1 MSATV
6 VNMTEPVKT
15 RRRYDNSRREAQSR
29 ATRAQVVAAAGD
41 LFLAR
46 GYPATT
52 IEAVAA
58 AADVPVAS
66 VYRLFGSKKAILK
79 AVLQISFVGDDEPAG
94 LHDRPEARAAAAQA
108 DPRALLAGYAR
119 VARSVLTRSGPLQQM
134 LRVAAEA
141 DPECAGLAGTF
152 RQQRLAGQS
161 LVARE
166 LVARGALAPGLTEEA
181 ALDTIYTLM
190 SPEVHRLL
198 TVERKLSADQY
209 EDWLARALAAT
220 LLDGAAPP
228 MQP

>member
-52 IEAVAA
+52 IEAA

-66 VYRLFGSKKAILK
+66 VYRLFGSKKAILS
-79 AVLQISFVGDDEPAG
+79 AVLQVAFVGDYEPVG
-94 LHDRPEARAAAAQA
+94 LHDRAEARAAAAQA
-108 DPRALLAGYAR
+108 DPAALLAGWAR
-119 VARSVLTRSGPLQQM
+119 VARSVLTRSGPLQHL

-141 DPECAGLAGTF
+141 DPECAGLAETF
-152 RQQRLAGQS
+152 RLQRLSGQS
-161 LVARE
+161 
-166 LVARGALAPGLTEEA
+166 
-181 ALDTIYTLM
+181 
-190 SPEVHRLL
+190 
-198 TVERKLSADQY
+198 
-209 EDWLARALAAT
+209 
-220 LLDGAAPP
+220 
-228 MQP
+228 

>member
-1 MSATV
+1 MSVTV
-6 VNMTEPVKT
+6 GNMAEAVKA
-15 RRRYDNSRREAQSR
+15 RRRYDNSRRQAQSR
-29 ATRAQVVAAAGD
+29 ATRAQVVATAGG

-66 VYRLFGSKKAILK
+66 VYRLFGSKKAILSE
-79 AVLQISFVGDDEPAG
+79 VLQVSFVGDDEPAG

-108 DPRALLAGYAR
+108 DPAALLAGWAR

-141 DPECAGLAGTF
+141 DPECAGLAETF
-152 RQQRLAGQS
+152 RRQRLAGQA

-166 LVARGALAPGLTEEA
+166 LASRGALAPGLTEEA

-190 SPEVHRLL
+190 SPEVHRVL
-198 TVERKLSADQY
+198 TVERNLSADQY
-209 EDWLARALAAT
+209 EAWLARALAAT
-220 LLDGAAPP
+220 LLDGATPP
-228 MQP
+228 VRP

>member
-1 MSATV
+1 
-6 VNMTEPVKT
+6 MTEPVKT

-94 LHDRPEARAAAAQA
+94 LHDRPEAQAAAAQP

-166 LVARGALAPGLTEEA
+166 LAARGALAPGLTEEA

-209 EDWLARALAAT
+209 EDWLSRALAAT

>member
-94 LHDRPEARAAAAQA
+94 LHDRPEAQAAAAQS

-141 DPECAGLAGTF
+141 DPDCAGLAGTF

-166 LVARGALAPGLTEEA
+166 LAARGALAPGLTEEA

-198 TVERKLSADQY
+198 TVERKLSTDQY
-209 EDWLARALAAT
+209 EDWLSRALAAT

>member
-1 MSATV
+1 MSDTV

-29 ATRAQVVAAAGD
+29 ATRTQVVAAAGD

-66 VYRLFGSKKAILK
+66 VYRLFGSKKAILS
-79 AVLQISFVGDDEPAG
+79 AVLQVAFVGDYEPVG
-94 LHDRPEARAAAAQA
+94 LHDRPEARAAAAQP
-108 DPRALLAGYAR
+108 DPAALLAGWAR

-141 DPECAGLAGTF
+141 DPECADLAGIF

-166 LVARGALAPGLTEEA
+166 LAARDALAPGLTEEA

-190 SPEVHRLL
+190 SPEVHRVL
-198 TVERKLSADQY
+198 TVERGLSPDQY
-209 EDWLARALAAT
+209 EDWLARVLVAT
-220 LLDGAAPP
+220 LLDGTAPP
-228 MQP
+228 VQP

>member
-1 MSATV
+1 
-6 VNMTEPVKT
+6 MTEPVKT

-66 VYRLFGSKKAILK
+66 VYRLFGSKKAILS
-79 AVLQISFVGDDEPAG
+79 AVLQVAFVGDDESAA
-94 LHDRPEARAAAAQA
+94 LHDRPEARAAAAQT
-108 DPRALLAGYAR
+108 DPAALLAGYAR
-119 VARSVLTRSGPLQQM
+119 VTRSVLTRSGPLQQM

-141 DPECAGLAGTF
+141 DPECADLAETF
-152 RQQRLAGQS
+152 RLQRLSGQS
-161 LVARE
+161 RVARE
-166 LVARGALAPGLTEEA
+166 LAARGVLAPGLTEEA

-190 SPEVHRLL
+190 SPEVHRVL
-198 TVERKLSADQY
+198 TVERGLSADQY
-209 EDWLARALAAT
+209 EDWLARALVAT
-220 LLDGAAPP
+220 LL
-228 MQP
+228 

>member
-1 MSATV
+1 MSVTV
-6 VNMTEPVKT
+6 GNMAEAVKS

-29 ATRAQVVAAAGD
+29 ATRAQVVAAAGG

-58 AADVPVAS
+58 AADVPAAS
-66 VYRLFGSKKAILK
+66 VYRLFGSKKAILSE
-79 AVLQISFVGDDEPAG
+79 VLQVSFAGDDEPAG

-108 DPRALLAGYAR
+108 DPAALLAGWAR

-141 DPECAGLAGTF
+141 DPECAGLAETF
-152 RQQRLAGQS
+152 RRQRLAGQA

-166 LVARGALAPGLTEEA
+166 LASRGALAPGLTEEA

-190 SPEVHRLL
+190 SPEVHRVL

-209 EDWLARALAAT
+209 EAWLARALAAT
-220 LLDGAAPP
+220 LLDGATPP
-228 MQP
+228 VRP

>member
-6 VNMTEPVKT
+6 VNVTEPVRT

-29 ATRAQVVAAAGD
+29 ATRAQVVAAAGG

-66 VYRLFGSKKAILK
+66 VYRLFGSKKAILSE
-79 AVLQISFVGDDEPAG
+79 VLQVSFVGDDEPAG

-108 DPRALLAGYAR
+108 DPAALLAGYAR

-141 DPECAGLAGTF
+141 DPECAGLAETF
-152 RQQRLAGQS
+152 RLQRLAGQS

-166 LVARGALAPGLTEEA
+166 LASRGALAPGLTEEA

-190 SPEVHRLL
+190 SPEVHRVL
-198 TVERKLSADQY
+198 TTERGLSADQY
-209 EDWLARALAAT
+209 EAWLTRALVAT
-220 LLDGAAPP
+220 LLDGASV
-228 MQP
+228 

>member
-1 MSATV
+1 
-6 VNMTEPVKT
+6 
-15 RRRYDNSRREAQSR
+15 
-29 ATRAQVVAAAGD
+29 
-41 LFLAR
+41 
-46 GYPATT
+46 
-52 IEAVAA
+52 
-58 AADVPVAS
+58 
-66 VYRLFGSKKAILK
+66 
-79 AVLQISFVGDDEPAG
+79 
-94 LHDRPEARAAAAQA
+94 LHDRPEAQAAAAQS

-141 DPECAGLAGTF
+141 DPECADLAGTF

-166 LVARGALAPGLTEEA
+166 LAARGALAPGLTEEA
-181 ALDTIYTLM
+181 ALDTIYALM

>member
-1 MSATV
+1 MA
-6 VNMTEPVKT
+6 EAVKS

-29 ATRAQVVAAAGD
+29 ATRAQVVAAAGG

-58 AADVPVAS
+58 SADVPVAS
-66 VYRLFGSKKAILK
+66 VYRLFGSKKAILSE
-79 AVLQISFVGDDEPAG
+79 VLQVSFVGDDEPAA

-108 DPRALLAGYAR
+108 DPAALLAGWAR

-141 DPECAGLAGTF
+141 DPECAGLAETF
-152 RQQRLAGQS
+152 RRQRLAGQS

-166 LVARGALAPGLTEEA
+166 LASRGALAPGLTEEA

-198 TVERKLSADQY
+198 TVERNLSADQY
-209 EDWLARALAAT
+209 EDWLARALVSA
-220 LLDGAAPP
+220 LL
-228 MQP
+228 

>member
-1 MSATV
+1 
-6 VNMTEPVKT
+6 MTEPVKT

-29 ATRAQVVAAAGD
+29 ATRAQVVAAAGG

-46 GYPATT
+46 GYPSTT
-52 IEAVAA
+52 IEAIAA
-58 AADVPVAS
+58 AADVPEAS
-66 VYRLFGSKKAILK
+66 VYRLFGSKKAILS
-79 AVLQISFVGDDEPAG
+79 AILQVAFVGDDEPAA

-141 DPECAGLAGTF
+141 DPECAGLAETF

-166 LVARGALAPGLTEEA
+166 LAARGALAPGLTEAA

-198 TVERKLSADQY
+198 TVDRNLTPDQY
-209 EDWLARALAAT
+209 EAWLARALTAE
-220 LLDGAAPP
+220 LL
-228 MQP
+228 